1 MDLSAEQ
8 RRRQNILDNKRILA
22 EIGLINP
29 FKNLPRVQLKK
40 SGLKRK
46 AQDEIPRR
54 AKKPLLEENI
64 DISSPRMT
72 TRRRSARI
80 QGSPSV
86 LGSEVLDDFD
96 DDEDEENRIRRVA
109 PNRPNFYGAVSGV
122 EVGASWYTR
131 MECCRDGIHRPT
143 VAGIHGG
150 PDGAYSIALSG
161 GYDDNIDLGECFTYT
176 GEGGRDLKGTKTNPK
191 NLRTAA
197 QSKDQTL
204 TRGNLALS
212 RNVDTGN
219 PVRVIRGYKLPSPFA
234 PEEGYRYDGLYSVE
248 KAWYTA
254 GQSGFMVWKFA
265 LKRCPNQDPPSWT
278 IGEDGE
284 GLKSPTKDQ
293 TEVKKQED
301 DTSKPSPRDNTEMGD
316 INDDTKATTDEM
328 QDEDVEIKSEKEG
341 DNDEDKHVKEEQS
354 ETTDK
359 DPDSDDAKG
368 VEDEQVKKD
377 NKIDNLKS
385 DSRKE
390 TERVKTGIEKK
401 TEKEEHEKTN
411 DLDDESAEEK
421 NEIKQ
426 SITENAGAIE
436 EENTSEVEAENGKK
450 QDEDDIIDAGQNRDK
465 VRKANMADKSEH
477 NADKN
482 DEENNREVEAENDKK
497 QDGDA

>member
-1 MDLSAEQ
+1 DRENTREFAGKNCVNMDLSAEQ

-29 FKNLPRVQLKK
+29 
-40 SGLKRK
+40 
-46 AQDEIPRR
+46 
-54 AKKPLLEENI
+54 
-64 DISSPRMT
+64 
-72 TRRRSARI
+72 
-80 QGSPSV
+80 PSV

-96 DDEDEENRIRRVA
+96 DDEDEENRIRRA
-109 PNRPNFYGAVSGV
+109 
-122 EVGASWYTR
+122 WK
-131 MECCRDGIHRPT
+131 PT

-254 GQSGFMVWKFA
+254 GQSGFM
-265 LKRCPNQDPPSWT
+265 
-278 IGEDGE
+278 DGE